1 MILDNLFKIIKSNF
15 DEKNNTPL
23 TFEKSSV
30 RGEWKFEYT
39 IKKLEMSDS
48 YSSNSVEKISKNE
61 LKTIIEESGL
71 LDAEK

>member
-15 DEKNNTPL
+15 DAKNNTPL

-39 IKKLEMSDS
+39 VKKLG
-48 YSSNSVEKISKNE
+48 KFKNE
-61 LKTIIEESGL
+61 AHQNE
-71 LDAEK
+71 